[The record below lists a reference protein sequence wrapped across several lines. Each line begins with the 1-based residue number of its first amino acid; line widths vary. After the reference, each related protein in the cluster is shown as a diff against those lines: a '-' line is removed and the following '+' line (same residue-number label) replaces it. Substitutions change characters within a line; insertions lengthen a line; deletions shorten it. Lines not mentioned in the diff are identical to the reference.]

1 MYSKV
6 FLIGNLTR
14 DPEMRYTTAG
24 IPVTKFA
31 LAVNRR
37 GKGDEVDFFN
47 IVTWRKLAEICGE
60 YLSKG
65 KKIAVEGHL
74 EIDNYEKEGKQ
85 RIWAQIVA
93 DDVQIL
99 SRKDSDDGSPVG
111 DPSVSAPVTGE
122 EIPF

>member
-1 MYSKV
+1 MYNKV

-24 IPVTKFA
+24 IPVTKFS

-99 SRKDSDDGSPVG
+99 SRKDSDDGSPAG
-111 DPSVSAPVTGE
+111 DPTVNAPTDE